1 MIHEVVAFP
10 PATKH
15 IVIRHGAKTLAS
27 VPVSAHAPTV
37 HLVSPIDRDAR
48 SAQITLRWRAYDAD
62 GDDLRYTLLYS
73 PDGKEFTPFATA
85 LKQTSLRVDLRSLP
99 GGPNPHFE
107 VMASD
112 GVLTSSDISARGLE
126 VPMKPPRVSIA
137 APAGRAQFTAD
148 RPITFVGA
156 AADLQDGSLPASAL
170 VWRSSLDGVLGRG
183 PSITAT
189 LKPGTHV
196 ITLTGTNKAGLP
208 ATATITVTV
217 SAVPPLVVA
226 SIVP

>member
-1 MIHEVVAFP
+1 MR
-10 PATKH
+10 T
-15 IVIRHGAKTLAS
+15 
-27 VPVSAHAPTV
+27 
-37 HLVSPIDRDAR
+37 
-48 SAQITLRWRAYDAD
+48 
-62 GDDLRYTLLYS
+62 
-73 PDGKEFTPFATA
+73 
-85 LKQTSLRVDLRSLP
+85 LP
-99 GGPNPHFE
+99 GGPDPRFE

-137 APAGRAQFTAD
+137 APARRAQFTAD

-156 AADLQDGSLPASAL
+156 ATDLQDGSLPASAL
-170 VWRSSLDGVLGRG
+170 VWRSSLDGVIGRG

-189 LKPGTHV
+189 LKPATHL
-196 ITLTGTNKAGLP
+196 ITLTGRNKAGLS

-217 SAVPPLVVA
+217 AAVPPVVAA